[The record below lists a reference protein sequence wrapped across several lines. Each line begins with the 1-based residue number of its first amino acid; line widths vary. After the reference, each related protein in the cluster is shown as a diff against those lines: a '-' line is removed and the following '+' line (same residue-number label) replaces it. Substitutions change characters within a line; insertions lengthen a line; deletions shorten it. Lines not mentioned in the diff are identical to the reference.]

1 MWSWISE
8 RAAALQA
15 VMAALTFAVALLA
28 LMGVKWQIDA
38 SERLQQ
44 EQSAR
49 DIYREFLSLS
59 ISRPE
64 LAEPQDE
71 CTLKGTQRAAYES
84 FVEYLLYTAEQTIR
98 ADASWKP
105 VFTER
110 LKEHEHYICALTD
123 LSAYEIEVRTLVSAF
138 KTRACPNIT
147 PCEPES
153 AR

>member
-1 MWSWISE
+1 MWSWISQ
-8 RAAALQA
+8 RAAAVQA
-15 VMAALTFAVALLA
+15 VMATLTFAVALLA
-28 LMGVKWQIDA
+28 LLGVKWQIDA

-49 DIYREFLSLS
+49 NIYREFLSLS

-64 LAEPQDE
+64 LVEPGDV
-71 CTLKGTQRAAYES
+71 CSLASAQRAAYES
-84 FVEYLLYTAEQTIR
+84 YVEYLLYTAEQAIR

-110 LKEHEHYICALTD
+110 LKGHEQYVCALSD
-123 LSAYEIEVRTLVSAF
+123 LTTYEAQVRTLISAF
-138 KTRACPNIT
+138 KTQACQNIK
-147 PCEPES
+147 PCDPVS

>member
-15 VMAALTFAVALLA
+15 VMATLTLAVALLA
-28 LMGVKWQIDA
+28 LLGVKWQIDA

-64 LAEPQDE
+64 LAEPEDV
-71 CTLKGTQRAAYES
+71 CSLDAAQRASYGS
-84 FVEYLLYTAEQTIR
+84 YVEYMLYTAEQAIS
-98 ADASWKP
+98 ADDSWKP

-110 LKEHEHYICALTD
+110 LTGHEQYICALSD
-123 LSAYEIEVRTLVSAF
+123 LSTYEAAVRTLIAEF
-138 KTRACPNIT
+138 KAKACTQIK
-147 PCEPES
+147 PCEQTAP
-153 AR
+153 